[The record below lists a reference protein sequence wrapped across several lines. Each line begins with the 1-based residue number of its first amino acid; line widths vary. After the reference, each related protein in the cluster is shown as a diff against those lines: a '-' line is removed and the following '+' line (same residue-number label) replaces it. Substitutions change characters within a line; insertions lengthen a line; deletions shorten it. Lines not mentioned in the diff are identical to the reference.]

1 MLMEILKQLLRASVK
16 KGEKVSLTFDI
27 LIKKCIS
34 KIIAETEYISFN
46 LNL

>member
-1 MLMEILKQLLRASVK
+1 MLMEILKQLLRASV
-16 KGEKVSLTFDI
+16 EKVSLTFDI